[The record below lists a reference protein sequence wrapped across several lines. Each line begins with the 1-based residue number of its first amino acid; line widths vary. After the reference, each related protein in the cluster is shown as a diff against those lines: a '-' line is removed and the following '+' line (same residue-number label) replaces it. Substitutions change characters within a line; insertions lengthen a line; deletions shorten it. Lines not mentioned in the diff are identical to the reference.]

1 MRPAR
6 APRDRALLLR
16 LPGAERGTGVLP
28 QLANRGVRRG
38 VQLQRPPHH
47 RAVRDG
53 DDDALP
59 NAATGCEAQAME
71 EHAAEDIKH
80 IPPTTVRLPA
90 ARSLPLGLA
99 DGGHAALR
107 RGEPSCRKSGARS
120 RSGRGGSAGGQRAR
134 RLRRRTPHWRCAQ
147 QPAHCR
153 VAARAGGW
161 SVRVLVVRVACRL
174 ELGEKFILAS
184 RGGKRT
190 PALALAPNFTYV
202 AFGGVAFKAPL
213 ASSMIYCAY

>member
-6 APRDRALLLR
+6 APRDHALPLR
-16 LPGAERGTGVLP
+16 LPGAERATGVLP

-99 DGGHAALR
+99 DGGHAVLR
-107 RGEPSCRKSGARS
+107 
-120 RSGRGGSAGGQRAR
+120 GR
-134 RLRRRTPHWRCAQ
+134 
-147 QPAHCR
+147 
-153 VAARAGGW
+153 
-161 SVRVLVVRVACRL
+161 
-174 ELGEKFILAS
+174 
-184 RGGKRT
+184 
-190 PALALAPNFTYV
+190 
-202 AFGGVAFKAPL
+202 
-213 ASSMIYCAY
+213 

>member
-16 LPGAERGTGVLP
+16 LPGAERATGVLP

-80 IPPTTVRLPA
+80 IPPTTVRLLPPDLCPSA
-90 ARSLPLGLA
+90 SLTGAMPRS
-99 DGGHAALR
+99 D
-107 RGEPSCRKSGARS
+107 
-120 RSGRGGSAGGQRAR
+120 
-134 RLRRRTPHWRCAQ
+134 
-147 QPAHCR
+147 
-153 VAARAGGW
+153 
-161 SVRVLVVRVACRL
+161 
-174 ELGEKFILAS
+174 
-184 RGGKRT
+184 
-190 PALALAPNFTYV
+190 
-202 AFGGVAFKAPL
+202 
-213 ASSMIYCAY
+213 

>member
-1 MRPAR
+1 MCKETCIHKLGSAAFLPLRSGPKPCPKRNLCAQGWGSFFLWTGRRLSVLRHAPCSRSRGGQPRHVRPAR

-16 LPGAERGTGVLP
+16 LPGAERATGVLP

-80 IPPTTVRLPA
+80 FRPTTVRLPA

-107 RGEPSCRKSGARS
+107 GRAGRTLTWSSAGSTARS
-120 RSGRGGSAGGQRAR
+120 TWQS
-134 RLRRRTPHWRCAQ
+134 T
-147 QPAHCR
+147 
-153 VAARAGGW
+153 
-161 SVRVLVVRVACRL
+161 
-174 ELGEKFILAS
+174 
-184 RGGKRT
+184 
-190 PALALAPNFTYV
+190 
-202 AFGGVAFKAPL
+202 
-213 ASSMIYCAY
+213 

>member
-1 MRPAR
+1 MFFALLLALAPAEANLATC
-6 APRDRALLLR
+6 APREPPATGALLLR
-16 LPGAERGTGVLP
+16 LPGAERASGVLP

-80 IPPTTVRLPA
+80 IPPTTVRPPA

-99 DGGHAALR
+99 DGGHAVLR
-107 RGEPSCRKSGARS
+107 GP
-120 RSGRGGSAGGQRAR
+120 
-134 RLRRRTPHWRCAQ
+134 
-147 QPAHCR
+147 
-153 VAARAGGW
+153 
-161 SVRVLVVRVACRL
+161 
-174 ELGEKFILAS
+174 
-184 RGGKRT
+184 
-190 PALALAPNFTYV
+190 
-202 AFGGVAFKAPL
+202 
-213 ASSMIYCAY
+213 

>member
-1 MRPAR
+1 LSVLLHAPSSRSRGGQPRHVRPAR
-6 APRDRALLLR
+6 APRDRALLQR
-16 LPGAERGTGVLP
+16 LPGAERATGVLP

-38 VQLQRPPHH
+38 VQLRRPPHH

-80 IPPTTVRLPA
+80 FRPTTVRLLPPDLCPSASLTGAMPRSGEASRAAEKA
-90 ARSLPLGLA
+90 ARGA
-99 DGGHAALR
+99 DRAAA
-107 RGEPSCRKSGARS
+107 EARAA
-120 RSGRGGSAGGQRAR
+120 SARR
-134 RLRRRTPHWRCAQ
+134 RLRRRTPHWGCAQ

-184 RGGKRT
+184 RGGKG
-190 PALALAPNFTYV
+190 PQPWPW
-202 AFGGVAFKAPL
+202 PL
-213 ASSMIYCAY
+213 F

>member
-1 MRPAR
+1 MGSPFCGENSFESVLRHAPSSRSRGGQPRHVRPAR

-16 LPGAERGTGVLP
+16 LPGAERATGVLP

-80 IPPTTVRLPA
+80 IPPTDIGAPT
-90 ARSLPLGLA
+90 
-99 DGGHAALR
+99 
-107 RGEPSCRKSGARS
+107 CRPI
-120 RSGRGGSAGGQRAR
+120 SAPRPR
-134 RLRRRTPHWRCAQ
+134 
-147 QPAHCR
+147 
-153 VAARAGGW
+153 
-161 SVRVLVVRVACRL
+161 
-174 ELGEKFILAS
+174 
-184 RGGKRT
+184 
-190 PALALAPNFTYV
+190 
-202 AFGGVAFKAPL
+202 
-213 ASSMIYCAY
+213 

>member
-16 LPGAERGTGVLP
+16 LPGAERATGVLP

-38 VQLQRPPHH
+38 VQLRRPPHH

-120 RSGRGGSAGGQRAR
+120 RSGAAEARA
-134 RLRRRTPHWRCAQ
+134 AS
-147 QPAHCR
+147 
-153 VAARAGGW
+153 ARAGSGGGHRTGDVRSSRHIVGW
-161 SVRVLVVRVACRL
+161 PLVLEDGA
-174 ELGEKFILAS
+174 
-184 RGGKRT
+184 
-190 PALALAPNFTYV
+190 
-202 AFGGVAFKAPL
+202 
-213 ASSMIYCAY
+213 

>member
-16 LPGAERGTGVLP
+16 LPGAERATGVLP

-80 IPPTTVRLPA
+80 IPPTTVRLLPPDLCPSA
-90 ARSLPLGLA
+90 SLT
-99 DGGHAALR
+99 
-107 RGEPSCRKSGARS
+107 GAMP
-120 RSGRGGSAGGQRAR
+120 RSGLGQTYISRNILRNMPGLLGRRNKNFRKFTVPATGSYY
-134 RLRRRTPHWRCAQ
+134 
-147 QPAHCR
+147 
-153 VAARAGGW
+153 
-161 SVRVLVVRVACRL
+161 S
-174 ELGEKFILAS
+174 
-184 RGGKRT
+184 
-190 PALALAPNFTYV
+190 
-202 AFGGVAFKAPL
+202 
-213 ASSMIYCAY
+213 